1 MKKYFITGLVILL
14 PLAMTVAIVAFI
26 VNFLTQPFMGLVSK
40 FLNKFAIVNHGFLFL
55 SPEQTIKYGSQF
67 LILVGLL
74 LLTLVLG
81 MIARWFF
88 FKSLLNLSDMI
99 LHKIPVVNK
108 VYKTSQ
114 EIIKTLFSS
123 DKNSFKQVVMVPFP
137 KDGVYAIGLISR
149 DSPKE
154 CSDRAG
160 SPLVSVLI
168 PTTPNPTT
176 GFLLM
181 YKSSDII
188 YLKMKPE
195 EAIKYVVS
203 LGVIIPQESS

>member
-203 LGVIIPQESS
+203 LGVIIPQES